1 MRQSDG
7 AVVMSKSKMNP
18 SDAPTFYEIDLMAVK
33 PGKGFYELTLTST
46 PSKANA
52 KLTGNEGALLLVKVL
67 GTVSLENVE
76 IGNFK
81 KYIPTYLCTFV
92 SIHRHMNGLPHV
104 KFIYSEKATKF
115 CEISTAPERGDGHSP
130 YYANMRLEFIN

>member
-81 KYIPTYLCTFV
+81 KYIYIYYIPMYVV
-92 SIHRHMNGLPHV
+92 SMYIR
-104 KFIYSEKATKF
+104 F
-115 CEISTAPERGDGHSP
+115 HS
-130 YYANMRLEFIN
+130 

>member
-76 IGNFK
+76 IGNLK
-81 KYIPTYLCTFV
+81 KYTYLIPMYIFHSYGTYERSSSRTFK
-92 SIHRHMNGLPHV
+92 I
-104 KFIYSEKATKF
+104 
-115 CEISTAPERGDGHSP
+115 
-130 YYANMRLEFIN
+130 

>member
-46 PSKANA
+46 PSKVNA

-76 IGNFK
+76 IGNLKICMYKLYNVHSF
-81 KYIPTYLCTFV
+81 L
-92 SIHRHMNGLPHV
+92 
-104 KFIYSEKATKF
+104 FIDIWTVLLTR
-115 CEISTAPERGDGHSP
+115 I
-130 YYANMRLEFIN
+130 